1 MKKFVVL
8 SVLTTGAASTLAAS
22 VTLTGPIVAGGTG
35 FGSVLNVLALQ
46 GNGSEAGSVGW
57 DGFADVVTGDATSFS
72 QTRSVGEILAS
83 GANVSDFGI
92 VFNIAQP
99 GNNPDVTLNQ
109 FTVVFYSENGSEL
122 FTASFNTP
130 TVITQIGSGVGGAG
144 YLFDITFD
152 PFEANFF
159 ANTTN
164 RIGIRVTDPITGS
177 AGAPENFYLVPAPS
191 ACMLAGAAGL
201 MSVVR
206 RRRQAGI

>member
-8 SVLTTGAASTLAAS
+8 SVLATGAASSLAAS
-22 VTLTGPIVAGGTG
+22 VTLNGPIVQGGTG
-35 FGSVLNVLALQ
+35 FGGVLNVLALQ
-46 GNGSEAGSVGW
+46 GNGSEAGAVGW

-83 GANVSDFGI
+83 GANVSNFGV

-99 GNNPDVTLNQ
+99 GNNPDVMLNQ
-109 FTVVFYSENGSEL
+109 FTVVFYSASGSEL

-130 TVITQIGSGVGGAG
+130 TVLTQIGSGVGGAG

-159 ANTTN
+159 ANATN

-177 AGAPENFYLVPAPS
+177 QGAPENFYLVPAPS
-191 ACMLAGAAGL
+191 AFLLAGFAGL
-201 MSVVR
+201 MSNAR
-206 RRRQAGI
+206 RRRQTGC